1 MTQHDPL
8 AIAFKQGDEAVF
20 GELIELYQE
29 RLYRLAYRITT
40 DADDALDVV
49 QEAFIKI
56 HKSIQHW
63 NQTASFYSWAYRITS
78 NLAIDVVRRR
88 GRDRKARDRI
98 ARSQGELLGI
108 APRESDPIEV
118 DEMTA
123 MVNKVKLAIE
133 QLPPGQRSIVA
144 LRHYEGLSLNEIAE
158 IRDCAVGTVKST
170 LHQAFR
176 KLRTLLKKDLEAM
189 QSLVS
194 EKR

>member
-1 MTQHDPL
+1 MKTQEPL
-8 AIAFKQGDEAVF
+8 ALAFKQGDDDVF

-49 QEAFIKI
+49 QEAFIKVHNNI
-56 HKSIQHW
+56 AHW
-63 NQTASFYSWAYRITS
+63 NQTASFYSWAYRIAS

-88 GRDRKARDRI
+88 SRDRKAKDRI
-98 ARSQGELLGI
+98 ARAQGDMLGV
-108 APRESDPIEV
+108 APATDDPLEQE
-118 DEMTA
+118 DMA
-123 MVNKVKLAIE
+123 RMLDKVRSAIE

-176 KLRTLLKKDLEAM
+176 KLRTILKKDLEAM
-189 QSLVS
+189 HSMVS
-194 EKR
+194 ESK

>member
-1 MTQHDPL
+1 MTNQESL
-8 AIAFKQGDEAVF
+8 AQAFKQGDHAVF
-20 GELIELYQE
+20 GELIESYQE

-56 HKSIQHW
+56 HRSIEKW

-88 GRDRKARDRI
+88 GRDRKAKDRI
-98 ARSQGELLGI
+98 ARFQGAALGV
-108 APRESDPIEV
+108 APSEDDPLEQEEMAAMIE
-118 DEMTA
+118 
-123 MVNKVKLAIE
+123 KVRDAIE

-176 KLRTLLKKDLEAM
+176 KLRTVLKKDLEAM
-189 QSLVS
+189 RSLVS
-194 EKR
+194 ESL